1 MKRNQLL
8 FAALCL
14 GGVTFGLQQSTAV
27 DRFVQY
33 AYNHTGEVAVSSSGV
48 AELSQGGGIWSG
60 WGQQNEKR
68 KAQVLEQIKAE
79 AEKRRVEPIDAKID
93 SVWKAIPGYNGL
105 EVDIERTLE
114 LAEQRAFAEPLQLQY
129 REIPPKVGLEELG
142 SQPIYKGNPNKKM
155 VGLMINVAWGDE
167 YLAPMLETLRT
178 ENVHATF
185 FFDGTWLKKNI
196 PTAQKIV
203 EAGHEPGNH
212 AYTHKDMSKLGR
224 AQQTTEISRT
234 EALLKEAGLE
244 NKLFAPPSGD
254 YNKMTVDIA
263 HELNLKTILWTLDTV
278 DWKKPDPSSVV
289 RKIADRVE
297 PGTLILMHPTDT
309 SNRALKGMIR
319 SIKSKGLALG
329 TVSEVLSPARIP
341 EVESTGQ

>member
-1 MKRNQLL
+1 MKRNQLW
-8 FAALCL
+8 FAALCFC
-14 GGVTFGLQQSTAV
+14 GVTLGLQQSSAI

-33 AYNHTGEVAVSSSGV
+33 AYDHSGEVAASSSGAV
-48 AELSQGGGIWSG
+48 ELSQGGGIWSG
-60 WGQQNEKR
+60 SAQHHETR
-68 KAQVLEQIKAE
+68 KALVLEQIKAE

-114 LAEQRAFAEPLQLQY
+114 LAEQRAFAEPLQLVY
-129 REIPPKVGLEELG
+129 REIAPKVSLEELG

-167 YLAPMLETLRT
+167 FLAPMLETLRS
-178 ENVHATF
+178 EQVHATF
-185 FFDGTWLKKNI
+185 FFDGTWLKKNRS
-196 PTAQKIV
+196 TAQKIV

-224 AQQTTEISRT
+224 AQQTAEISRT
-234 EALLKEAGLE
+234 EALLKEAGLK

-254 YNKMTVDIA
+254 YNKMTVDVA

-278 DWKKPDPSSVV
+278 DWKKPPPSSVI
-289 RKIADRVE
+289 RKISDRVE
-297 PGTLILMHPTDT
+297 PGSLILMHPTDT
-309 SNRALKGMIR
+309 SNRALKGI
-319 SIKSKGLALG
+319 IQTVKSKGLALG
-329 TVSEVLSPARIP
+329 TVSEVLSPDRIP